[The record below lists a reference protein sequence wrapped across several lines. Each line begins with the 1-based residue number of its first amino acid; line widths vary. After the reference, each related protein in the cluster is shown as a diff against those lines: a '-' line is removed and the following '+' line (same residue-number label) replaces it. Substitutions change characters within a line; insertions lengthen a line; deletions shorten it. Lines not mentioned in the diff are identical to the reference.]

1 LSLFVQRDPSDQ
13 SFDISAISSLATLM
27 AIGHPKD
34 ARIANA
40 TGGDLTPTM
49 LRLRRGGNF
58 VASTNLRLDDITV
71 VKIVP

>member
-1 LSLFVQRDPSDQ
+1 MVTVAHDD
-13 SFDISAISSLATLM
+13 D
-27 AIGHPKD
+27 D

-58 VASTNLRLDDITV
+58 SDPTNLRLDDITV